1 MKYGE
6 ILDYRTK
13 DKAVV
18 GKKYILSDYLFF
30 ISNSPEDCAVCIL
43 AEVGENKNFPFLSE
57 FGFHFQFAREI
68 IEEEPKYRPYKD
80 VAEMIEDFKKR
91 TRLVTYDFCYPSIWI
106 KSCDGFVSLI
116 TEFGFGCVWSSVH
129 QVGISMKELF
139 DSYTYLDGSPC
150 GIKEE

>member
-1 MKYGE
+1 MKYGKV
-6 ILDYRTK
+6 LDFRTK

-18 GKKYILSDYLFF
+18 GKKYVYNNIFYK
-30 ISNSPEDCAVCIL
+30 IANSPETCFIGVL
-43 AEVGENKNFPFLSE
+43 ERVRENEGLPFV
-57 FGFHFQFAREI
+57 FQDDYNHQFIREI
-68 IEEEPKYRPYKD
+68 IEEQPKYRPYKD
-80 VAEMIEDFKKR
+80 TDEMVEDFKKR